1 MKENI
6 HPRTATYLGQNLFNL
21 AYTGVESSNVYP
33 FLKSYLEG
41 LSKALNSLADDIV
54 SMQRIDMVMNG
65 LKTFM
70 DRHGVD
76 KVSVPVNRADPKRL
90 ESLLCLTSF
99 TIKESAIPRGYGEA
113 TRVSIRI
120 NTSIEVYTDIC
131 EPINSPYQRGVS
143 PASYKGVYEPLGFLH
158 DEYVGIGGLK

>member
-41 LSKALNSLADDIV
+41 MSKALNSLADDIV
-54 SMQRIDMVMNG
+54 SMQRIDTVMNG

-70 DRHGVD
+70 INHNIT
-76 KVSVPVNRADPKRL
+76 KVLIPVNRADPKRM
-90 ESLLCLTSF
+90 ENLLGLTSF
-99 TIKESAIPRGYGEA
+99 TIKETAIPRGYGEA
-113 TRVSIRI
+113 TRVSFTAYNITI
-120 NTSIEVYTDIC
+120 YTDIC
-131 EPINSPYQRGVS
+131 SPTESEYQRDVS
-143 PASYKGVYEPLGFLH
+143 PASYKGVYKPLGFLH
-158 DEYVGIGGLK
+158 DECVEIGGLK